1 MLSENIKERLFTA
14 PRGKA
19 IILGIGV
26 SNLPLA
32 EMLADM
38 GADIE
43 IRDEKEFD
51 ALGDAAKKLADRGAV
66 FICGSD
72 PTRGLCGGELQNA
85 VIFRSPGIRPDAGDI
100 PEAVRRGALL
110 TSEME
115 WFCDATPATVIAVT
129 GSDGKTTTTTLTHL
143 LLSEAAKR
151 RGGTAYVG
159 GNIGTPLLSRVSEMK
174 QCDFAVLELSSFQL
188 MTMHGAARR
197 AAITN
202 ITPNHLNWHTGMEEY
217 TRAKYNVFGSGTE
230 LLVLNAK
237 NPAAAAAAD
246 ADPDFHG
253 AVTFFSAHTSSYD
266 ETVPEAHRDNAC
278 AVFLRGDS
286 IVFSDGRYEEELLR
300 REDIKLPGLHN
311 VENYMTAAALTR
323 GLAENDD
330 LRHIARTFGGVPH
343 RIELVRELDGVKYYN
358 SSIDSTP
365 TRTEAALSVFDCR
378 PVFILCGRDK
388 HLPFD
393 GLARALYDRAGGVV
407 VSGEAMPVIRAALEA
422 EAARRGGSTLPVVYE
437 DDFFAAVDRAR
448 ELARP
453 GSAVVLS
460 PSCTSFDRFRNFEE
474 RGNAFR
480 EYVNRLK

>member
-1 MLSENIKERLFTA
+1 MLVFNASIETFKNAMI
-14 PRGKA
+14 GKKVA
-19 IILGIGV
+19 VIGLGV
-26 SNLPLA
+26 SNIPAIDFL
-32 EMLADM
+32 DRC
-38 GADIE
+38 GAVITACD
-43 IRDEKEFD
+43 RTDEDKMDGGVLKKLKSTCD
-51 ALGDAAKKLADRGAV
+51 ALYLGDDYLDHLDGQDIILK
-66 FICGSD
+66 
-72 PTRGLCGGELQNA
+72 
-85 VIFRSPGIRPDAGDI
+85 SPGII
-100 PEAVRRGALL
+100 PVPPQILQAQKNGAVL

-115 WFCDATPATVIAVT
+115 IFMSLCPCTMVGIT
-129 GSDGKTTTTTLTHL
+129 GSDGKTTTTTLIYEILKH
-143 LLSEAAKR
+143 A
-151 RGGTAYVG
+151 GYNCHIG
-159 GNIGTPLLSRVSEMK
+159 GNIGTPLIGKLEEIDSDDMVI
-174 QCDFAVLELSSFQL
+174 LELSSFQL
-188 MTMHGAARR
+188 MNMQVSPQIAV
-197 AAITN
+197 ITN

-237 NPAAAAAAD
+237 SPAAAAAAD

-323 GLAENDD
+323 GLAEKED